1 MSLWN
6 HPRLTAALCTVAVL
20 GCAAAPAVFLAAA
33 DAASLGRVETVAD
46 PYVAPTP
53 TADDYYIL
61 RQLAARSRNAE
72 SEREQRRAEV
82 LTAPKMYIGASAS
95 LQSMQY
101 ADSAAEAAENALRQL
116 AETGA
121 VPAAWAAE
129 ALDTAE
135 TGESYTDWD
144 GKYYSL
150 DATYCVTDSLGFV
163 TVRRFGMT
171 DNALFTRYSVT
182 MDSRTGTVVEAWLS
196 MAGTDAENTPLPTET
211 ALRSFAAQA
220 GLESLG
226 DWAAPADS
234 PYGCA
239 LYSTNGGALI
249 TASTHPYTYQD
260 YVGTAPV
267 SSDRWYYSLTLQLR
281 TEDQLPGEGQAPAAA
296 NNSPCLPPWGKVA
309 PQGRMRGRLPLPPI
323 PGQTVGGRRP
333 RRPAKAC
340 ADVLPRVTTRGDSR
354 CRQHPRRGQD
364 PSLRTE
370 PWTGVR
376 VPPRAGQARP
386 LPHAGP
392 GTAARV
398 NPTVFPYPHP

>member
-72 SEREQRRAEV
+72 SEREQRPAEV

-101 ADSAAEAAENALRQL
+101 ADSAAAEAAENALRQL

-249 TASTHPYTYQD
+249 RLDPPLH
-260 YVGTAPV
+260 
-267 SSDRWYYSLTLQLR
+267 
-281 TEDQLPGEGQAPAAA
+281 LPGLRRYSAGFVRPLVLQPDPPAPHRGPAA
-296 NNSPCLPPWGKVA
+296 GV
-309 PQGRMRGRLPLPPI
+309 RGGLRCRHTALAFPL
-323 PGQTVGGRRP
+323 GGRWP
-333 RRPAKAC
+333 RR
-340 ADVLPRVTTRGDSR
+340 
-354 CRQHPRRGQD
+354 
-364 PSLRTE
+364 
-370 PWTGVR
+370 
-376 VPPRAGQARP
+376 AG
-386 LPHAGP
+386 
-392 GTAARV
+392 
-398 NPTVFPYPHP
+398 

>member
-72 SEREQRRAEV
+72 TEREQRPAEV

-101 ADSAAEAAENALRQL
+101 ADSAAAEAAENALRQL

-129 ALDTAE
+129 A
-135 TGESYTDWD
+135 
-144 GKYYSL
+144 L

-211 ALRSFAAQA
+211 DLRSFAAQA

-281 TEDQLPGEGQAPAAA
+281 TEDQLPG
-296 NNSPCLPPWGKVA
+296 
-309 PQGRMRGRLPLPPI
+309 
-323 PGQTVGGRRP
+323 
-333 RRPAKAC
+333 
-340 ADVLPRVTTRGDSR
+340 
-354 CRQHPRRGQD
+354 
-364 PSLRTE
+364 
-370 PWTGVR
+370 
-376 VPPRAGQARP
+376 
-386 LPHAGP
+386 
-392 GTAARV
+392 
-398 NPTVFPYPHP
+398 

>member
-72 SEREQRRAEV
+72 SEREQRPAEV

-101 ADSAAEAAENALRQL
+101 ADSAAAEAAENVLRQL

-260 YVGTAPV
+260 YVGTSPV

-281 TEDQLPGEGQAPAAA
+281 TEDQLPG
-296 NNSPCLPPWGKVA
+296 
-309 PQGRMRGRLPLPPI
+309 
-323 PGQTVGGRRP
+323 
-333 RRPAKAC
+333 
-340 ADVLPRVTTRGDSR
+340 
-354 CRQHPRRGQD
+354 
-364 PSLRTE
+364 
-370 PWTGVR
+370 
-376 VPPRAGQARP
+376 
-386 LPHAGP
+386 
-392 GTAARV
+392 
-398 NPTVFPYPHP
+398 

>member
-72 SEREQRRAEV
+72 SEREQRPAEV

-101 ADSAAEAAENALRQL
+101 ADSAAAEAAENALRQL

-171 DNALFTRYSVT
+171 DNTLWKASATGPPPPTAPTAAPSTARTAVRSSPPRPTPTPTKITSVQRRFRQT
-182 MDSRTGTVVEAWLS
+182 
-196 MAGTDAENTPLPTET
+196 AGTT
-211 ALRSFAAQA
+211 A
-220 GLESLG
+220 
-226 DWAAPADS
+226 
-234 PYGCA
+234 
-239 LYSTNGGALI
+239 
-249 TASTHPYTYQD
+249 
-260 YVGTAPV
+260 
-267 SSDRWYYSLTLQLR
+267 
-281 TEDQLPGEGQAPAAA
+281 
-296 NNSPCLPPWGKVA
+296 
-309 PQGRMRGRLPLPPI
+309 
-323 PGQTVGGRRP
+323 
-333 RRPAKAC
+333 
-340 ADVLPRVTTRGDSR
+340 
-354 CRQHPRRGQD
+354 
-364 PSLRTE
+364 
-370 PWTGVR
+370 
-376 VPPRAGQARP
+376 
-386 LPHAGP
+386 
-392 GTAARV
+392 
-398 NPTVFPYPHP
+398 

>member
-72 SEREQRRAEV
+72 TEREQRPAEV

-101 ADSAAEAAENALRQL
+101 ADSAAAEAAENALRQL

-144 GKYYSL
+144 GRYY
-150 DATYCVTDSLGFV
+150 
-163 TVRRFGMT
+163 
-171 DNALFTRYSVT
+171 
-182 MDSRTGTVVEAWLS
+182 
-196 MAGTDAENTPLPTET
+196 
-211 ALRSFAAQA
+211 
-220 GLESLG
+220 
-226 DWAAPADS
+226 
-234 PYGCA
+234 
-239 LYSTNGGALI
+239 
-249 TASTHPYTYQD
+249 
-260 YVGTAPV
+260 
-267 SSDRWYYSLTLQLR
+267 
-281 TEDQLPGEGQAPAAA
+281 
-296 NNSPCLPPWGKVA
+296 
-309 PQGRMRGRLPLPPI
+309 
-323 PGQTVGGRRP
+323 
-333 RRPAKAC
+333 
-340 ADVLPRVTTRGDSR
+340 
-354 CRQHPRRGQD
+354 
-364 PSLRTE
+364 
-370 PWTGVR
+370 
-376 VPPRAGQARP
+376 
-386 LPHAGP
+386 
-392 GTAARV
+392 
-398 NPTVFPYPHP
+398 

>member
-72 SEREQRRAEV
+72 SEREQRPAEV

-101 ADSAAEAAENALRQL
+101 ADSAAAEAAENALRQL

-211 ALRSFAAQA
+211 ALRSLAAQA
-220 GLESLG
+220 GPDSPG
-226 DWAAPADS
+226 DCAAPAARPD
-234 PYGCA
+234 PP
-239 LYSTNGGALI
+239 L
-249 TASTHPYTYQD
+249 H
-260 YVGTAPV
+260 
-267 SSDRWYYSLTLQLR
+267 
-281 TEDQLPGEGQAPAAA
+281 LPGLRRYSAGFVRPLVLQPDPPAPHRGPAAGVVGRLPLPPY
-296 NNSPCLPPWGKVA
+296 SPCLPPRGKVA
-309 PQGRMRGRLPLPPI
+309 PQGRMRGRLPPPPF
-323 PGQTVGGRRP
+323 PGQTVGGGVPDAP
-333 RRPAKAC
+333 RRLALPPFPGLLPAETC
-340 ADVLPRVTTRGDSR
+340 ADANLRG
-354 CRQHPRRGQD
+354 
-364 PSLRTE
+364 
-370 PWTGVR
+370 GVKT
-376 VPPRAGQARP
+376 PPY
-386 LPHAGP
+386 GP
-392 GTAARV
+392 
-398 NPTVFPYPHP
+398 NH

>member
-72 SEREQRRAEV
+72 SEREQRPAEV

-101 ADSAAEAAENALRQL
+101 ADSAAAEAAENALRQL

-211 ALRSFAAQA
+211 A
-220 GLESLG
+220 
-226 DWAAPADS
+226 ADS

-260 YVGTAPV
+260 YVGTSPV
-267 SSDRWYYSLTLQLR
+267 LSDRWYYSLTLQLR
-281 TEDQLPGEGQAPAAA
+281 TEDQLPG
-296 NNSPCLPPWGKVA
+296 
-309 PQGRMRGRLPLPPI
+309 
-323 PGQTVGGRRP
+323 
-333 RRPAKAC
+333 
-340 ADVLPRVTTRGDSR
+340 
-354 CRQHPRRGQD
+354 
-364 PSLRTE
+364 
-370 PWTGVR
+370 
-376 VPPRAGQARP
+376 
-386 LPHAGP
+386 
-392 GTAARV
+392 
-398 NPTVFPYPHP
+398 

>member
-61 RQLAARSRNAE
+61 RQLATRSRNAE
-72 SEREQRRAEV
+72 SEREQRPAEV

-101 ADSAAEAAENALRQL
+101 ADSAAAEAAAMCRARKRTVTLISAAAHPDVINTVR
-116 AETGA
+116 TYCYGT

-281 TEDQLPGEGQAPAAA
+281 TEDQLPG
-296 NNSPCLPPWGKVA
+296 
-309 PQGRMRGRLPLPPI
+309 
-323 PGQTVGGRRP
+323 
-333 RRPAKAC
+333 
-340 ADVLPRVTTRGDSR
+340 
-354 CRQHPRRGQD
+354 
-364 PSLRTE
+364 
-370 PWTGVR
+370 
-376 VPPRAGQARP
+376 
-386 LPHAGP
+386 
-392 GTAARV
+392 
-398 NPTVFPYPHP
+398 

>member
-1 MSLWN
+1 MN

-72 SEREQRRAEV
+72 SEREQRPAEV

-101 ADSAAEAAENALRQL
+101 ADSAAAEAAENALRQL

-163 TVRRFGMT
+163 TVRHDGQFLR
-171 DNALFTRYSVT
+171 A
-182 MDSRTGTVVEAWLS
+182 
-196 MAGTDAENTPLPTET
+196 T
-211 ALRSFAAQA
+211 A
-220 GLESLG
+220 SL
-226 DWAAPADS
+226 WTAAPAQWS
-234 PYGCA
+234 RHGSRWTGPTRKTPRCPPRPPCA
-239 LYSTNGGALI
+239 ALPPRPDWK
-249 TASTHPYTYQD
+249 ASATGPPRRQ
-260 YVGTAPV
+260 PL
-267 SSDRWYYSLTLQLR
+267 RLRPLQHERRCAHHRL
-281 TEDQLPGEGQAPAAA
+281 DPPLHLPGLRRYSAGFVRPLVLQPDPPAPHRGPAAGVGAAPAAA
-296 NNSPCLPPWGKVA
+296 IQPLPSP
-309 PQGRMRGRLPLPPI
+309 RGRWPAGPDE
-323 PGQTVGGRRP
+323 GRP
-333 RRPAKAC
+333 RCRPF
-340 ADVLPRVTTRGDSR
+340 
-354 CRQHPRRGQD
+354 
-364 PSLRTE
+364 
-370 PWTGVR
+370 
-376 VPPRAGQARP
+376 
-386 LPHAGP
+386 P
-392 GTAARV
+392 GK
-398 NPTVFPYPHP
+398 P

>member
-72 SEREQRRAEV
+72 SEREQRPAEV

-101 ADSAAEAAENALRQL
+101 ADSAAAEAAEN
-116 AETGA
+116 
-121 VPAAWAAE
+121 
-129 ALDTAE
+129 
-135 TGESYTDWD
+135 
-144 GKYYSL
+144 
-150 DATYCVTDSLGFV
+150 
-163 TVRRFGMT
+163 
-171 DNALFTRYSVT
+171 
-182 MDSRTGTVVEAWLS
+182 
-196 MAGTDAENTPLPTET
+196 

-281 TEDQLPGEGQAPAAA
+281 TEDQLPG
-296 NNSPCLPPWGKVA
+296 
-309 PQGRMRGRLPLPPI
+309 
-323 PGQTVGGRRP
+323 
-333 RRPAKAC
+333 
-340 ADVLPRVTTRGDSR
+340 
-354 CRQHPRRGQD
+354 
-364 PSLRTE
+364 
-370 PWTGVR
+370 
-376 VPPRAGQARP
+376 
-386 LPHAGP
+386 
-392 GTAARV
+392 
-398 NPTVFPYPHP
+398 

>member
-72 SEREQRRAEV
+72 SEREQR
-82 LTAPKMYIGASAS
+82 P
-95 LQSMQY
+95 
-101 ADSAAEAAENALRQL
+101 

-260 YVGTAPV
+260 YVGTSPV
-267 SSDRWYYSLTLQLR
+267 LSDRWYYSLTLQLR
-281 TEDQLPGEGQAPAAA
+281 TEDQLPG
-296 NNSPCLPPWGKVA
+296 
-309 PQGRMRGRLPLPPI
+309 
-323 PGQTVGGRRP
+323 
-333 RRPAKAC
+333 
-340 ADVLPRVTTRGDSR
+340 
-354 CRQHPRRGQD
+354 
-364 PSLRTE
+364 
-370 PWTGVR
+370 
-376 VPPRAGQARP
+376 
-386 LPHAGP
+386 
-392 GTAARV
+392 
-398 NPTVFPYPHP
+398 

>member
-1 MSLWN
+1 M
-6 HPRLTAALCTVAVL
+6 
-20 GCAAAPAVFLAAA
+20 
-33 DAASLGRVETVAD
+33 GRQT
-46 PYVAPTP
+46 
-53 TADDYYIL
+53 
-61 RQLAARSRNAE
+61 
-72 SEREQRRAEV
+72 
-82 LTAPKMYIGASAS
+82 
-95 LQSMQY
+95 
-101 ADSAAEAAENALRQL
+101 ALRQL

-281 TEDQLPGEGQAPAAA
+281 TEDQLPG
-296 NNSPCLPPWGKVA
+296 
-309 PQGRMRGRLPLPPI
+309 
-323 PGQTVGGRRP
+323 
-333 RRPAKAC
+333 
-340 ADVLPRVTTRGDSR
+340 
-354 CRQHPRRGQD
+354 
-364 PSLRTE
+364 
-370 PWTGVR
+370 
-376 VPPRAGQARP
+376 
-386 LPHAGP
+386 
-392 GTAARV
+392 
-398 NPTVFPYPHP
+398 

>member
-72 SEREQRRAEV
+72 SEREERPAEV

-101 ADSAAEAAENALRQL
+101 ADSAAAEAAENALRQL

-196 MAGTDAENTPLPTET
+196 MAGTAAENTPLPTET

-226 DWAAPADS
+226 DWAAPRRQ
-234 PYGCA
+234 PLRLCPLQRERRCA
-239 LYSTNGGALI
+239 HHRLDPPL
-249 TASTHPYTYQD
+249 H
-260 YVGTAPV
+260 
-267 SSDRWYYSLTLQLR
+267 
-281 TEDQLPGEGQAPAAA
+281 LPGLRRYIAGFVRPLVLQPDPPAPHRGPAAGVGA
-296 NNSPCLPPWGKVA
+296 GFRCRHTVLA
-309 PQGRMRGRLPLPPI
+309 FPL
-323 PGQTVGGRRP
+323 GGRWP
-333 RRPAKAC
+333 RR
-340 ADVLPRVTTRGDSR
+340 
-354 CRQHPRRGQD
+354 
-364 PSLRTE
+364 
-370 PWTGVR
+370 
-376 VPPRAGQARP
+376 AG
-386 LPHAGP
+386 
-392 GTAARV
+392 
-398 NPTVFPYPHP
+398 